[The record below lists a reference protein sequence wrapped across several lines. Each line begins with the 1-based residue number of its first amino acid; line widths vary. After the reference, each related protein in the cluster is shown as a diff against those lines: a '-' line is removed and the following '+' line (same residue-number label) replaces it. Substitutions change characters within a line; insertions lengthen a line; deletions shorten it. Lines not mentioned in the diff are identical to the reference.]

1 MKPCWLLVILALVAS
16 ERTAFAST
24 DAQETIQNPP
34 NPADGTSCEAALSVR
49 ESNQLLV
56 PVTLVTAAYSLD
68 PLIAEAQVDGDEM
81 RVGARSPG
89 ESIIVLVRGDH
100 STSCMRVTV
109 TRAPPIQPDGVWNGL
124 ESGGRGSRGYY
135 EGRFAS
141 DPLQFGDIVDYRSG
155 RTELHVNNTVVPGR
169 NVPGAS
175 VMWFPYSYVRYGAGD
190 ARLTFLDQAVE
201 SSPLSLRS
209 TLVRG
214 MHVDAGGLSV
224 HAGFTSV
231 AGFQTLLLPVDSQ
244 SIFGATYTH
253 RFGGETQVGVTG
265 YFIQRDPVA
274 LSQKSSQGV
283 ESMFFKKKNRR
294 LDLFVEA
301 GLSDGRPG
309 GAFMASHDADTDQF
323 HIAARYRPLRYAASE
338 TDNLKGLQSEMR
350 WAHAWRRRV
359 FSSLSG
365 SNNRTFIGAGAQTVE
380 AATADVHYK
389 AAGGISLS
397 SGISGSRIA
406 DTNALFPEIKRVD
419 VPLGVSYDRTR
430 FGVSAQY
437 GYSKTSHAVAVGHR
451 YQGALRVSGQRL
463 QLSAN
468 AGLDTQA
475 LGIDSVFSAF
485 PALNVELAQLGL
497 GATSSVPQLVALLTN
512 RAFLSSL
519 GIAPGANLQLV
530 PRNWRGGLN
539 AGWRGRAQLLEFDWN
554 YNLNAFLNERNTTTL
569 QSIRYRRSLTGS
581 GELVTAFSLLEQVS
595 PMRRLNPVVEVG
607 LRHQFGGSTSERRQR
622 VNGTISG
629 AVRAQD
635 QSGTHPLRA
644 AAITLDG
651 DRRTTSD
658 DQGRYRFGN
667 VGPGSHVVQIRFES
681 TRSFWYTT
689 PSKVSAAADAVVDFG
704 VMYPSAQ
711 IIGYAVDDA
720 GLALPDIGILIT
732 GPRGKRTLVTDRTGA
747 CVVPVEAGGT
757 YEVSVNAETVPDGY
771 ALEDLRPATVSLI
784 DGDSKKISF
793 TLSAIRALVGS
804 VQTYDAARETY
815 VPVAGAT
822 VELRELNRTST
833 TNRAGG
839 YVFRDMPSGTFT
851 VLVNGQRY
859 DEVELSVAPQ
869 VLRHEI
875 RLPPFTSAQPGQKP

>member
-1 MKPCWLLVILALVAS
+1 
-16 ERTAFAST
+16 
-24 DAQETIQNPP
+24 
-34 NPADGTSCEAALSVR
+34 
-49 ESNQLLV
+49 
-56 PVTLVTAAYSLD
+56 
-68 PLIAEAQVDGDEM
+68 LIAEAQVAGDEM

-89 ESIIVLVRGDH
+89 ESIIVLVHDDR
-100 STSCMRVTV
+100 STSCVRVTV
-109 TRAPPIQPDGVWNGL
+109 TRAPPILPDGAWSGL
-124 ESGGRGSRGYY
+124 ESGGRSSKGYY

-141 DPLQFGDIVDYRSG
+141 DPLQFGDVVDYRSG
-155 RTELHVNNTVVPGR
+155 PTDLHVNNAVVPGR

-175 VMWFPYSYVRYGAGD
+175 IMWFPYSYARYRGGD
-190 ARLTFLDQAVE
+190 TRLTFLDESVE

-231 AGFQTLLLPVDSQ
+231 AGFQALLLPVDKQ
-244 SIFGATYTH
+244 SILGSTYTH
-253 RFGGETQVGVTG
+253 GIGRDAQIGVAG
-265 YFIQRDPVA
+265 YFIQRDPGA
-274 LSQKSSQGV
+274 LWQNSSQSA
-283 ESMFFKKKNRR
+283 ESMFFRKKNRR

-301 GLSDGRPG
+301 GLSGRRQG

-323 HIAARYRPLRYAASE
+323 HVTARYRPLRYAASE
-338 TDNLKGLQSEMR
+338 TDNLKGLQSEIG
-350 WAHAWRRRV
+350 WARAWSRRLS
-359 FSSLSG
+359 SSLSG
-365 SNNRTFIGAGAQTVE
+365 SNNHTFIGTGAQTVE

-397 SGISGSRIA
+397 SGISASRIA
-406 DTNALFPEIKRVD
+406 DTHALFPDINRID
-419 VPLGVSYDRTR
+419 APLGVSFDRAR

-437 GYSKTSHAVAVGHR
+437 GYSKTSHAVTVGHR
-451 YQGALRVSGQRL
+451 YQGGLRVSGKRL

-485 PALNVELAQLGL
+485 QALNVELAQLGL
-497 GATSSVPQLVALLTN
+497 GATSSVPQLVTLLTN
-512 RAFLSSL
+512 RAFLNNL

-539 AGWRGRAQLLEFDWN
+539 ASWRGKQQLLEFDWN
-554 YNLNAFLNERNTTTL
+554 YNLNAFLNQRSTTTL
-569 QSIRYRRSLTGS
+569 QSVRYRRGFSRY
-581 GELVTAFSLLEQVS
+581 GELVTAFTLLEEVS

-607 LRHQFGGSTSERRQR
+607 LRHQFGGSASERRQKA
-622 VNGTISG
+622 NATISG
-629 AVRAQD
+629 TVRLQD
-635 QSGTHPLRA
+635 QAGTHALRG

-651 DRRTTSD
+651 DRQTTSD
-658 DQGRYRFGN
+658 DHGLYRFGN
-667 VGPGSHVVQIRFES
+667 VGSGPHVVEIRFES
-681 TRSFWYTT
+681 ARSFWYTT
-689 PSKVSAAADAVVDFG
+689 PSKVTADADAVVDFG

-720 GLALPDIGILIT
+720 GLALPGIGMLMA
-732 GPRGKRTLVTDRTGA
+732 GPRGKRSLITDRTGV
-747 CVVPVEAGGT
+747 CVVPVEEGGT

-771 ALEDLRPATVSLI
+771 ALEDLRPAAVSL
-784 DGDSKKISF
+784 GEGESKKISF
-793 TLSAIRALVGS
+793 TISAIRALVGS
-804 VQTYDAARETY
+804 VQTYDTARETY

-822 VELRELNRTST
+822 VELKELKRNTT

-851 VLVNGQRY
+851 VIVNGQPY

-869 VLRHEI
+869 VLRHDI
-875 RLPPFTSAQPGQKP
+875 RLPAGARAATGQ